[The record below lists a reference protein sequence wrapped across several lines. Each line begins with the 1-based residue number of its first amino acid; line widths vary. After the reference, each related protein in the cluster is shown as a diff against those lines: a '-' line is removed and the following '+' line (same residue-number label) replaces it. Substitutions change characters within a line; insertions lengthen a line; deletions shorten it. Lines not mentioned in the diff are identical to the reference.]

1 MRLLVAAFE
10 NDTCDVLK
18 LGTDAE
24 HALDTALFFGDGEEG
39 KEVDYLVH
47 EFDIRA
53 SAGVL
58 GVLGVLED
66 VGEECDE
73 CRDGEVEYQPKII

>member
-10 NDTCDVLK
+10 NDTRDELK
-18 LGTDAE
+18 LGTDTE
-24 HALDTALFFGDGEEG
+24 HALDTALFLGYREKGQ
-39 KEVDYLVH
+39 EVDYLVH

-58 GVLGVLED
+58 RVLED

-73 CRDGEVEYQPKII
+73 CRDGEVEYQP